1 MKVAPAQQDE
11 RPHTQP
17 PAQQNT
23 ATLKSWE
30 SDSALNR
37 DVLRLREQLNNA
49 LIRQHGRELTDL
61 MKSVDT
67 LAQSLHKSDK
77 PLTGT
82 ASTLAG
88 TTSTSTLDNAD
99 RRERSLALAQFVA
112 NVTVKDAGLLARAS
126 TVYFNLANTAEQAHR
141 IDYLTSKAETKSH
154 RFLETIQRIKSHGFS
169 NEEIIAAI
177 HKTQL
182 RPVFTA
188 HPTQATRRAVM
199 RKLTKIAEFIELR
212 ASTTVD
218 SYTRRRYDRR
228 VDELID
234 AIWQTNQLRSERPNP
249 MDEARFALYFLTEI
263 VTGSLPDLLDD
274 MDAVLQSLGGE
285 LNPLATP
292 IRFESWVGGDRD
304 GNPNVTSSTT
314 LEVLQYQREL
324 ALRILAQEISDLS
337 SELSIGI
344 AINNVS
350 EELNSQIENDRVEFS
365 EVLQRLDASKKYEP
379 YRQRL
384 AVIQHRLQLRASEN
398 TRLQE
403 IPEHTHLQ
411 EMSKL
416 SAFNRK
422 AYQTPSELENDLAII
437 ARSLISNQ
445 GELLAAGRLARVR
458 RILAMTG
465 FNLTS
470 LDIREHSKHHH
481 NALAELYSA
490 LDIDYNSLTREE
502 RTHLL
507 TEELHSARPLAA
519 LDRSR
524 ANATVN
530 LFHVLREQMDYH
542 GDDILGCYILSMA
555 KGVDDILAPV
565 VLARDAGLIDFASG
579 VSRIRFTPLFETI
592 DDLRSV
598 GGVLRQLLA
607 VKPYRQLVASQGNVQ
622 EVMVGYSD
630 SNKDGGVTTSQ
641 WEIHKALR
649 AIAEVSAETSVRIV
663 VFHGRGGTVGRGG
676 GPTHASILSQ
686 PAGAVNH
693 CVRITE
699 QGEVVPD
706 KYSINRLAYRNLE
719 LAFSAVLESS
729 MLNKM
734 ATVDAETTRRRH
746 HVMDVMSTAAYSA
759 YRQFLQ
765 KPGLPEYF
773 RTSTPTEEL
782 AGMNIG
788 SRPARRS
795 TANSSGVDD
804 LRAIPWVFGWT
815 QSRQIVPGWF
825 GVGSGILAAREAG
838 LLKEM
843 ENMYADW
850 RFFQTFISNV
860 EMTLSKTNL
869 VIANHYVQNLVD
881 PSLHS
886 FFDDITHEYDRT
898 VREVTSLTGKRLLH
912 DLPVL
917 RRTLKI
923 RSPYLDTINVMQVE
937 LLARLRAAIQN
948 AAIQNIETRSTAA
961 ETVPETATE
970 TSSTIA
976 QASSTPAQAGVA
988 GKGALSEPVTPQ
1000 ELQRTLL
1007 LTVNSIAAGLRN
1019 TG

>member
-1 MKVAPAQQDE
+1 MSMDDVKAA
-11 RPHTQP
+11 

-23 ATLKSWE
+23 APAQPPAQKNTASAQQNASTLKSWE

-49 LIRQHGRELTDL
+49 LIRQHGSELTNL
-61 MKSVDT
+61 MKSVHT
-67 LAQSLHKSDK
+67 LAQSLHKSNK

-82 ASTLAG
+82 AST
-88 TTSTSTLDNAD
+88 STLDNAE

-126 TVYFNLANTAEQAHR
+126 TVYFNLANTVEQAHR

-169 NEEIIAAI
+169 NDEIITAI
-177 HKTQL
+177 HNTQL

-212 ASTTVD
+212 ASATVD
-218 SYTRRRYDRR
+218 STTRRRYDRR

-324 ALRILAQEISDLS
+324 ALRILTRELSNLS

-365 EVLQRLDASKKYEP
+365 DVLQSLDASKKYEP

-384 AVIQHRLQLRASEN
+384 AVIQHRLQLRASEHI
-398 TRLQE
+398 RAC
-403 IPEHTHLQ
+403 EHTLLQ

-416 SAFNRK
+416 PATNKK
-422 AYQTPSELENDLAII
+422 AYQTPSELEKDLAII
-437 ARSLISNQ
+437 ARSLTSNQ

-458 RILAMTG
+458 RILAMIG

-481 NALAELYSA
+481 NALAELYST
-490 LDIDYNSLTREE
+490 LDVDYSSLTREE

-507 TEELHSARPLAA
+507 TEELHSPRPLAA

-524 ANATVN
+524 ANSTIN
-530 LFHVLREQMDYH
+530 LFHVLREQMDCH

-555 KGVDDILAPV
+555 KGVDDMLAPV

-579 VSRIRFTPLFETI
+579 VSRIKFTPLFETI

-598 GGVLRQLLA
+598 GSVLKQLLA
-607 VKPYRQLVASQGNVQ
+607 VKPYRQLVASQGNVH

-630 SNKDGGVTTSQ
+630 SNKDGGITTSQ

-729 MLNKM
+729 MLNKIS
-734 ATVDAETTRRRH
+734 TVDPEMTRRRH
-746 HVMDVMSTAAYSA
+746 HVMDVMSDAAYSA

-795 TANSSGVDD
+795 TAKSSGIDD

-843 ENMYADW
+843 KKMYADW
-850 RFFQTFISNV
+850 CFFQTFISNV

-869 VIANHYVQNLVD
+869 VIASHYVQNLVN

-886 FFDDITHEYDRT
+886 FFDDITHEYNRT
-898 VREVTSLTGKRLLH
+898 VHEVTSLTGKQLLH

-937 LLARLRAAIQN
+937 LLARLRAAIQ
-948 AAIQNIETRSTAA
+948 T
-961 ETVPETATE
+961 TE
-970 TSSTIA
+970 TSSVA
-976 QASSTPAQAGVA
+976 QTNSTETDSTVAQTHLP

>member
-1 MKVAPAQQDE
+1 M
-11 RPHTQP
+11 
-17 PAQQNT
+17 
-23 ATLKSWE
+23 
-30 SDSALNR
+30 
-37 DVLRLREQLNNA
+37 LRLREQLNNA
-49 LIRQHGRELTDL
+49 LIRQHGSELTDL

-67 LAQSLHKSDK
+67 LAQSLHKSNK

-82 ASTLAG
+82 AST
-88 TTSTSTLDNAD
+88 STLDNAE

-126 TVYFNLANTAEQAHR
+126 TVYFNLANTVEQAHR

-169 NEEIIAAI
+169 NDEIITAI
-177 HKTQL
+177 HNTQL

-212 ASTTVD
+212 ASATVD
-218 SYTRRRYDRR
+218 STTRRRYDRR

-324 ALRILAQEISDLS
+324 ALRILTQELSNLS

-365 EVLQRLDASKKYEP
+365 DVLQSLDASKKYEP

-384 AVIQHRLQLRASEN
+384 AVIQHRLQLRASEHI
-398 TRLQE
+398 RAC
-403 IPEHTHLQ
+403 EHTLLQ

-416 SAFNRK
+416 PVANKK
-422 AYQTPSELENDLAII
+422 AYQTPSELEKDLAII
-437 ARSLISNQ
+437 ARSLTSNQ
-445 GELLAAGRLARVR
+445 GELLASGRLARVR
-458 RILAMTG
+458 RILAMIG

-481 NALAELYSA
+481 DALAELYST
-490 LDIDYNSLTREE
+490 LDIDYSSLTREE

-507 TEELHSARPLAA
+507 TEELNSPRPLAA

-524 ANATVN
+524 ANSTIN
-530 LFHVLREQMDYH
+530 LFHVLREQMDCH

-555 KGVDDILAPV
+555 KGVDDMLAPV

-579 VSRIRFTPLFETI
+579 VSRIKFTPLFETI

-598 GGVLRQLLA
+598 GSVLKQLLA

-630 SNKDGGVTTSQ
+630 SNKDGGITTSQ

-729 MLNKM
+729 MLNKIS
-734 ATVDAETTRRRH
+734 TVDPEMTRRRH
-746 HVMDVMSTAAYSA
+746 HVMDVMSDAAYSA

-795 TANSSGVDD
+795 TAKSSGIDD

-843 ENMYADW
+843 KKMYADW
-850 RFFQTFISNV
+850 CFFQTFISNV

-869 VIANHYVQNLVD
+869 VIASHYVQNLVN

-898 VREVTSLTGKRLLH
+898 VHEVTSLTGKQLLH

-937 LLARLRAAIQN
+937 LLARLRAAIQ
-948 AAIQNIETRSTAA
+948 T
-961 ETVPETATE
+961 TE
-970 TSSTIA
+970 TSSVA
-976 QASSTPAQAGVA
+976 QTNSTETDSTVAQTHLP